1 MERKDLLYLGAFA
14 LLLFLF
20 GSWLMPVTDP
30 VESNYV
36 ETAKEMIAAGDY
48 LSPRIF
54 GNYWYDKPILF
65 YWELIAAFQ
74 LFGTSEFAARF
85 FPAVFSVLNVLETYY
100 FARKLYDRST
110 ALVSAILF
118 GLSLIHI

>member
-30 VESNYV
+30 VESHYV

-65 YWELIAAFQ
+65 YW
-74 LFGTSEFAARF
+74 
-85 FPAVFSVLNVLETYY
+85 
-100 FARKLYDRST
+100 
-110 ALVSAILF
+110 
-118 GLSLIHI
+118 